1 MILPGIRPGSVR
13 NEQGLEGKIENLLQ
27 SCESFERKLIDFDDI
42 LGKFRFFQR
51 RLDSVK
57 RIKGP
62 LEGRNSGV
70 VEEYVREKYKLN
82 EVPVREIMSSRNVRM
97 SLSFDGYE
105 NSGVFKDL
113 SRQKRKF
120 GKTWDD
126 VQMSSSVNDYTT
138 KDPTINRAPI
148 LDTNNII
155 PGQKRQIF
163 LSNLIEN
170 FMSKKLGLIYKVNV
184 EKERKEEKRFKS
196 SRFVKKNNIQLK
208 KIMTRARN
216 SIYGNPS
223 YQDEREYLAPEF
235 KAWTKDT
242 GNKLKLE
249 KIIVEQHQ
257 KVRKLQI
264 NGGM

>member
-1 MILPGIRPGSVR
+1 
-13 NEQGLEGKIENLLQ
+13 
-27 SCESFERKLIDFDDI
+27 
-42 LGKFRFFQR
+42 
-51 RLDSVK
+51 
-57 RIKGP
+57 
-62 LEGRNSGV
+62 
-70 VEEYVREKYKLN
+70 
-82 EVPVREIMSSRNVRM
+82 
-97 SLSFDGYE
+97 
-105 NSGVFKDL
+105 
-113 SRQKRKF
+113 
-120 GKTWDD
+120 
-126 VQMSSSVNDYTT
+126 
-138 KDPTINRAPI
+138 
-148 LDTNNII
+148 
-155 PGQKRQIF
+155 
-163 LSNLIEN
+163 
-170 FMSKKLGLIYKVNV
+170 MSKKLGLIYKVNV